1 MTKPQ
6 TETDP
11 LTQIRVEGGNAS
23 PDLAAAAIAVV
34 AGMLREG
41 GAVDEQSTV
50 DGWRNSVLI
59 PRKPIAGLDWVNSLQ
74 Q

>member
-41 GAVDEQSTV
+41 GAVDEQSTA

>member
-1 MTKPQ
+1 MAEPQ
-6 TETDP
+6 SDVDP

-41 GAVDEQSTV
+41 GAVDEQPPA
-50 DGWRNSVLI
+50 DGWRNSILI
-59 PRKPIAGLDWVNSLQ
+59 PRKPIAGLDWVNSLRQ
-74 Q
+74 